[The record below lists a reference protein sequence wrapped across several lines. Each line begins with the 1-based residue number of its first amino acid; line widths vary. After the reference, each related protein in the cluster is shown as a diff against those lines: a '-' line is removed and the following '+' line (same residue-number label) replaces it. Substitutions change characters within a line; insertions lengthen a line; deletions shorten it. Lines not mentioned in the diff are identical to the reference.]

1 MKLLLVMLLLFSGIA
16 RATAQ
21 EEPEPAT
28 VASAEPIL
36 AGEPDGTRKPQKST
50 GAKASTKPVSLREIP
65 VPLAGQARIKDIA
78 DIQGIRGNQLTG
90 IGLVTGLEGTGD
102 SQSSIVTMQSIIN
115 IYRKQGISLN
125 ISASQMQSKNVAVV
139 QVYADLPAFAKTGSR
154 IDVLVASSADAKSL
168 QGGVLS
174 QAVLTAAD
182 GEIYAVAQ
190 GALTI
195 GGFNF
200 GSGGSSIQ
208 KNFTNVGRIPG
219 GATVE
224 QEVPTT
230 LLLEGER
237 VQLTLRE
244 PDFTTASRIAEALNK
259 YGYEATA
266 TDPASVAVNVPAR
279 FHGKLPSFIAKIEGI
294 PVTPD
299 TQARIVINERTGT
312 IVVGGNVR
320 LSPGAVSHGA
330 ISIRIENTPVILPP
344 VPFNNN
350 PGQILEQKSTEVTEK
365 KANFA
370 PIPATQTVEQLVNTL
385 NKLGVTPRDL
395 NAILQAMHKA
405 GMINAQLEI
414 Q

>member
-1 MKLLLVMLLLFSGIA
+1 MKTLLLTLLMLTGSLTA
-16 RATAQ
+16 RAQTA
-21 EEPEPAT
+21 PEPIAVAEAET
-28 VASAEPIL
+28 VSSPES
-36 AGEPDGTRKPQKST
+36 DGFKPRIKTPNPTAPPRRS
-50 GAKASTKPVSLREIP
+50 SLRE
-65 VPLAGQARIKDIA
+65 VPPPSAGQARIKDIA
-78 DIQGIRGNQLTG
+78 DVQGVRGNQLTG

-102 SQSSIVTMQSIIN
+102 SQSSIVTMQSLLN

-125 ISASQMQSKNVAVV
+125 ISPSTMQSKNVAVV
-139 QVYADLPAFAKTGSR
+139 EIFADLPAFAKTGSR
-154 IDVLVASSADAKSL
+154 IDVTIASTGDAKSL
-168 QGGVLS
+168 QGGYLVQTL
-174 QAVLTAAD
+174 LRAAN
-182 GEIYAVAQ
+182 GQVYAVAQ
-190 GALTI
+190 GPLTI

-200 GSGGSSIQ
+200 GSGGSSVQ
-208 KNFTNVGRIPG
+208 KNFTNVGRIPA
-219 GATVE
+219 GAIVE
-224 QEVPTT
+224 EEVPTT
-230 LLLEGER
+230 LTEDGHK

-244 PDFTTASRIAEALNK
+244 PDFTTASRVADALGK
-259 YGYEATA
+259 YGYEAFAADAASITVMVPPR
-266 TDPASVAVNVPAR
+266 DQGRIPAFISGLEAV
-279 FHGKLPSFIAKIEGI
+279 